1 MKTLASLLL
10 IAYMSAAVTASTEV
24 LYEVHFTEEDYNYHN
39 VNYRDVLGDQSVPP
53 KVGDRW
59 KANFNRFDHG
69 WGEDGF
75 GKVFYR
81 ERDIASGW
89 GVSPTS
95 GSFHEPAHWGVL
107 VFVR

>member
-1 MKTLASLLL
+1 MGQEALELNL
-10 IAYMSAAVTASTEV
+10 
-24 LYEVHFTEEDYNYHN
+24 YNYYK

-53 KVGDRW
+53 QVGDRW

-75 GKVFYR
+75 GRVFYR
-81 ERDIASGW
+81 EKDIASGW

-95 GSFHEPAHWGVL
+95 GSFHEPLHWGVL
-107 VFVR
+107 VFVK